1 MENSMKISTK
11 SIVSNSEMIKSYKA
25 CREKAGDH
33 GKVFILKNNQ
43 LDAVLIPAEEYEKL
57 SEIIECVET
66 LDEQEFAA
74 FISALPT
81 AKPRK

>member
-1 MENSMKISTK
+1 MKISTN
-11 SIVSNSEMIKSYKA
+11 SIVSNSEMMKSYKT

-43 LDAVLIPAEEYEKL
+43 LDAVLLPAMEYEKF
-57 SEIIECVET
+57 STIIEYIET

-74 FISALPT
+74 FVGGMPAFSSR
-81 AKPRK
+81 KP

>member
-1 MENSMKISTK
+1 MQISTK

-43 LDAVLIPAEEYEKL
+43 LDAVLLSAAEYEKL
-57 SEIIECVET
+57 STVIECIET
-66 LDEQEFAA
+66 LDEQAFAA
-74 FISALPT
+74 FIGGLPALS
-81 AKPRK
+81 PRRL